1 MEGNTETGSILKT
14 KRERKWMNAKETKGF
29 LIEESL
35 PSLDSDVMK
44 INIILLFQEK
54 KIHKKGHRKNMY

>member
-1 MEGNTETGSILKT
+1 MEGNTETGGILKT

-29 LIEESL
+29 LIESL
-35 PSLDSDVMK
+35 PSLDSDMTK